1 MRNPQIT
8 TKLNR
13 MICEERKQKIDVI
26 GCILENYAITKPNTD
41 LNEAFNTLY
50 DLHLHELNDILSDL
64 ISENYHRLLVMEAC
78 KSLNNN

>member
-13 MICEERKQKIDVI
+13 MMEQERADKIDII
-26 GCILENYAITKPNTD
+26 GCILDNYAITKPNTD

-50 DLHLHELNDILSDL
+50 DLYLYELNDILSDL

-78 KSLNNN
+78 KSLKNN